1 MTTPAIYLASRS
13 PRRGALLRQ
22 IGVAFSSLAIDVPET
37 RQAKETPEEF
47 VQRLALDKARA
58 GWHAPQRQDDLP
70 VLGADTAVVLE
81 SQVLGK
87 PASPDEAV
95 AMLTRLSGRSHR
107 VLSGVA
113 LVQGAREEVRLSASI
128 VRFRLTTAAERRRYC
143 ATGEPL
149 DKAGAYAIQGL
160 AAAFVSRLEGSYS
173 GVMGLPLYETV
184 ELLTAFEAFTLGGPD
199 GRD

>member
-13 PRRGALLRQ
+13 PRRGALLQQ
-22 IGVAFSSLAIDVPET
+22 IGVPFTPLAVDVPET
-37 RQAKETPEEF
+37 RQPKETPEEF

-58 GWHAPQRQDDLP
+58 GWQALQRQDELP
-70 VLGADTAVVLE
+70 VLGADTAVILE
-81 SQVLGK
+81 NQVLGK
-87 PASPDEAV
+87 PAGPDEAV

-113 LVQGAREEVRLSASI
+113 LVRGAREAVRLSASI
-128 VRFRLTTAAERRRYC
+128 VRFRATTAAERRRYC

-184 ELLTAFEAFTLGGPD
+184 ELLTAFGAFTLGGSD
-199 GRD
+199 D